1 MKRSKFSSLSSI
13 SQTLIQY
20 LLKHFFRRP
29 SMAGIS
35 TMKETRKSLE
45 IKEECPKYV
54 LSNFQTKAM
63 F

>member
-1 MKRSKFSSLSSI
+1 MEQVKVFQFKFNQQS
-13 SQTLIQY
+13 LIQY

-35 TMKETRKSLE
+35 TMKETKKSFE
-45 IKEECPKYV
+45 IKEERPKYV